1 MTTKCKPI
9 PNYLLEKWKAEA
21 SNSQKWHGE
30 DLAIADTR
38 ILSLIIEVEWLRK
51 DQDDWRKG
59 VDLIRAPLVKFAGKQ
74 LPTLCCVTISNA
86 VLEVCAEV
94 ERLRAKCDDLTIN
107 GFSSRLRQ
115 LDDLRKENARLKE
128 VVAGYHG
135 SGQRI
140 QDLSDDCG
148 LLESTNKALGAEVER
163 LRKEV
168 SNFHMDYRMKC
179 DIPIQKQLNNDGSLV
194 EPIPENK

>member
-1 MTTKCKPI
+1 MSLTDMD
-9 PNYLLEKWKAEA
+9 LAKWKLDAWRSETTPKRMLELIAE
-21 SNSQKWHGE
+21 
-30 DLAIADTR
+30 
-38 ILSLIIEVEWLRK
+38 
-51 DQDDWRKG
+51 
-59 VDLIRAPLVKFAGKQ
+59 F
-74 LPTLCCVTISNA
+74 
-86 VLEVCAEV
+86 

-107 GFSSRLRQ
+107 GFSSQLRQ

-163 LRKEV
+163 LRHADAEV
-168 SNFHMDYRMKC
+168 EQLRAERKWQPMETAPKKGELLIALTHGIVIAEWCVEEQKWLFVSESLTDRDSA
-179 DIPIQKQLNNDGSLV
+179 DIDCALEGDESLLGWL
-194 EPIPENK
+194 PLPKPPEVTT